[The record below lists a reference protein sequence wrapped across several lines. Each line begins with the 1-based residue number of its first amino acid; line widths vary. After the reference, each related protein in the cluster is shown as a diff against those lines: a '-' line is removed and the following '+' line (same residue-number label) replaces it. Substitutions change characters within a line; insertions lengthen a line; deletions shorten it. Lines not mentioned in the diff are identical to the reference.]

1 MDLRGLDIIV
11 IDAEIKEEIGKN
23 GIGWK
28 DYDKMG
34 VSVACAFSFKTLEY
48 SVYMDDNLDELAEK
62 IQQSDLVV
70 GFNHVPFDIPLLEAQ
85 LRCELRKDNSW
96 DILEHS
102 RRAIGWR
109 PGPGGGKMP
118 HGCKLD
124 NHLAGTFGKDFMK
137 TGHGSEAPLMWQRRE
152 IGRLITYCLDD
163 VKREARLFKYAWD
176 NGIVKTDTHGV
187 HTLLENPRDFFNRL
201 KNYDAHAEATACQ

>member
-1 MDLRGLDIIV
+1 MRGLNIMV

-23 GIGWK
+23 GIGWR
-28 DYDKMG
+28 DFDKMG
-34 VSVACAFSFKTLEY
+34 VSVACSFSFKTLEY
-48 SVYMDDNLDELAEK
+48 GVYMDDNLHELTERMNDA
-62 IQQSDLVV
+62 DLVV
-70 GFNHVPFDIPLLEAQ
+70 GFNHVPFDIPLLEAET
-85 LRCELRKDNSW
+85 RRPIRKDNHW

-124 NHLAGTFGKDFMK
+124 NHLLGTFGKDSVK
-137 TGHGSEAPLMWQRRE
+137 TAHGSEAPLMWKRRE
-152 IGRLITYCLDD
+152 LGRLISYCLDD

-176 NGIVKTDTHGV
+176 HGIVKTDTHGV
-187 HTLLENPRDFFNRL
+187 HTLLENPQEYFARL
-201 KNYDAHAEATACQ
+201 TNHRAHAEATACQ